1 MDFWPENALD
11 LAILGQFDQIFFL
24 LWPGMY
30 PQGKEIPV
38 GIISREKSQ
47 SYEKKSRKSLER
59 AEMT

>member
-30 PQGKEIPV
+30 PQGNEIPV

-47 SYEKKSRKSLER
+47 SYEKKK
-59 AEMT
+59 TKIP